1 MIHILRRDSMHRHR
15 LPRADGHTCSEN
27 QPQSTQLVGQY
38 LPSRSWNQETSCS
51 VQPMYLRFFFFHGM
65 ELSVLTLK
73 VAGPLYLFPPIIC
86 ICIYLNLFLN
96 FFIPYLKMLGT
107 FLSPYFHKFNLL
119 PHLSRYSFKIGL
131 RPSGRIF
138 YHVMH
143 KFMF

>member
-1 MIHILRRDSMHRHR
+1 MKINCNPHSLLSSVYLIGAGTRKQAVLCS
-15 LPRADGHTCSEN
+15 PCTC
-27 QPQSTQLVGQY
+27 L
-38 LPSRSWNQETSCS
+38 
-51 VQPMYLRFFFFHGM
+51 FFHGM

-86 ICIYLNLFLN
+86 ICFYLNLFLN

-119 PHLSRYSFKIGL
+119 PHLSGYSFKIGL

-138 YHVMH
+138 YRVMH